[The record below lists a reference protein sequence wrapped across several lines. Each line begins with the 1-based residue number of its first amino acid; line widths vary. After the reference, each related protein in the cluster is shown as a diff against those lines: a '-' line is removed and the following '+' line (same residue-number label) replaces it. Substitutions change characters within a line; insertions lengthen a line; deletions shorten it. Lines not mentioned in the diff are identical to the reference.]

1 MEVPFRLPGAL
12 TLRAFADLDGR
23 EFDGGVSQEG
33 VPHEV
38 CSKILPR
45 TVSLRHEG
53 FEEINDNAVRRNEWK
68 LGRFDQFNVGGV
80 DLLVN
85 HQAVVTRRRWH
96 RRSDDVIGGRERCLV
111 PDKHW
116 KGGPPPPP

>member
-1 MEVPFRLPGAL
+1 MSEGVWILLQDGGRSGGSVPVARRIDIEGI
-12 TLRAFADLDGR
+12 RRSRWR

-53 FEEINDNAVRRNEWK
+53 FEEINDNVRRNEWK

-80 DLLVN
+80 DLL
-85 HQAVVTRRRWH
+85 
-96 RRSDDVIGGRERCLV
+96 
-111 PDKHW
+111 
-116 KGGPPPPP
+116 